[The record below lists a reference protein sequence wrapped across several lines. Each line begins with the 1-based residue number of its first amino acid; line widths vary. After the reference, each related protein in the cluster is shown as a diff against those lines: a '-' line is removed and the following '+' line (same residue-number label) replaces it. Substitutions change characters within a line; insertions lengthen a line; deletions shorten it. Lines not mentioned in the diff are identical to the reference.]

1 MPQPGRRQP
10 GPSRGAAAAMALAGV
25 AFALGPGHNIPF
37 LGSTPVAGKGILI
50 LAAIILVSAVVL
62 VEAEAWLGR

>member
-1 MPQPGRRQP
+1 
-10 GPSRGAAAAMALAGV
+10 
-25 AFALGPGHNIPF
+25 
-37 LGSTPVAGKGILI
+37 VAGKGILI